1 MNEFLDFISISL
13 PTMLISVA
21 NIFILYLILK
31 RFLFSPINKIIGQRE
46 TEISSIYTKAEYKLD
61 ESSKLKQTYDE
72 KMSLIQVEKENIIK
86 EAQEEA
92 KVKGAYIIKESRDN
106 AEQIKKETIKDLE
119 IKRKKMYKEIRT
131 NVADLAVSIAEKVI
145 EREVNADLH
154 KDIVS
159 NFVNELEL
167 NHE

>member
-31 RFLFSPINKIIGQRE
+31 RFLFSPINKIIKQRE
-46 TEISSIYTKAEYKLD
+46 EEVSSLYKKAEFNLD
-61 ESSKLKQTYDE
+61 ESNKVKQIYNE
-72 KMSLIQVEKENIIK
+72 KMGLIQIEKENIIK

-92 KVKGAYIIKESRDN
+92 KIKSAYIIKEGRDN
-106 AEQIKKETIKDLE
+106 AEQIKKETKKDLE
-119 IKRKKMYKEIRT
+119 IKRKKMYKEIQI
-131 NVADLAVSIAEKVI
+131 NVADLAISIAEKVI
-145 EREVNADLH
+145 EREVNPALH

-167 NHE
+167 SHE